1 MVTISTITSTVSTT
15 YSAPTVAPKPATS
28 TGTPVSSSA
37 VTVSLSSK
45 VASPVQAS
53 APLSGSPS
61 MPVAKQGIGQ
71 GARIITISNYNPANV
86 VTIYDGTT
94 DVTSAFTGPVVNG
107 NTAQYLLKQS
117 NIVDPFYQS
126 VAPGPVNS
134 PAAAPNYTPQ
144 FTVRFTNAIGTSPAS
159 ALMRNAVPVYDMTA
173 DINVQ
178 KYNAASATTVFNQ
191 IPIADNGAAISR
203 NFSTLLDMTQDM
215 TSAGGLPQATT
226 GIRYTEMIR
235 PTLSL
240 SPANILKGDALKI
253 ASGASIGKPYFY
265 SITSATSGANPVA
278 IQATGDFTLDDAV
291 SLSPDT
297 VKLIKGMTIDVA
309 ATDLSPVNAPQLAE
323 KIAKLN
329 SLFATEGTLGAGQI
343 SKFKINITA
352 AVSDVQ
358 SNIDVLGRLTR
369 LNKISLVSDTD
380 PTVSMPSTTPFAVT
394 ADQYKFN
401 KNVLAAMGTN
411 YQLHLSGVK
420 AVDANAML
428 KDPHVLDFAVEDK
441 MSNVLANAAA
451 LNKIPKNFTL
461 AIKDTINNVVA
472 YSSNLGSL
480 TKPYTLNITDAS
492 LDKVLQNS
500 SVLSKLKVSYNL
512 RDKTSEIIS
521 HADDLIKFTKNVTL
535 AQSLSNWAGGPVM
548 QTNPAAMVGNIQTDI
563 TQTPPVSTLTVSSV
577 VSGTLKVGSVLS
589 GGGVAD
595 GTVITGTGALPNT
608 YIVSP
613 VQTVVAQNGGDVSM
627 TANTPADFSVAA
639 DIVANSSDPAHSLLR
654 VTQVGYGQIQVGD
667 TITINGGGTAKIVG
681 LGTGAGGLGTYVL
694 DQVYATTSAA
704 TVTGTTTVRA
714 ANATSPFAISITQA
728 YKRDTSGN
736 LVDNT
741 GAVTASGV
749 KIAQMVSVVEGS
761 AAVDQIVIDAPDS
774 NGVSN
779 YYSGLTIDKSN
790 NLVQNG
796 RVIGSLL
803 KVKSGNQL
811 ISQYT
816 INKDANGVPVATP
829 SGTMTTDA
837 NGNPSFNWIPPS
849 TFVPTDGTHN
859 YQLVADPPAY
869 AGVAGVG
876 ADTFGLK
883 INDQMTTRNTTL
895 ARSFTINVVSASVG
909 GTNGLAP
916 RYSSVDPSFYMI
928 HDSESALAHL
938 DMSATS
944 PFSTLLAS
952 GHLLGAISADGKP
965 KGLSA
970 GTPPQ
975 APSVSVP
982 RQLDANGKLNNIVIP
997 VIGYDQTVVSNDGIT
1012 AKFKNGLTLNGV
1024 TWNDAPILDSQ
1035 AAVSEMVI
1043 NSPISS
1049 IYNPSA
1055 GVDNTTI
1062 MKSISK
1068 VLKINVQIDKNTTAD
1083 QINSLDGVSSVPG
1096 RAITVP
1102 VGATRSTPPSAT
1114 DPVTLPALTITNQ
1127 NAGAILDPNVTI
1139 NGVPIFKSYDPNL
1152 HTYFD
1157 PNSPP
1162 TGVVQDI
1169 ANGLLPA
1176 IQSMQTK
1183 IKTVQDVIDTIN
1195 AAVTNYKDYLKT
1207 HEAAAG
1213 ADQSYKNVDLTA
1225 TFDAL
1230 SGGIILFSKST
1241 PTINVVDGD
1250 NIMAY
1255 TGLNFGSVTRVPNAS
1270 GVISLAGLPIANV
1283 PNGQAAGSVSISV
1296 KDSAGAVT
1304 SHTITLNLGNNAQK
1318 NITSIINSI
1327 NTAFGYTSSNA
1338 NYILRATSDGTL
1350 NGGVKLTSASGD
1362 QITVGYPND
1371 LTDVLGVQ
1379 FGSISK
1385 YLQVST
1391 LDASVLAPPDI
1402 QNALANLQNN
1412 FILSVTDT
1420 QANLIANQQ
1429 AIDAAGRNQAKVT
1442 IQN

>member
-1 MVTISTITSTVSTT
+1 
-15 YSAPTVAPKPATS
+15 
-28 TGTPVSSSA
+28 
-37 VTVSLSSK
+37 
-45 VASPVQAS
+45 
-53 APLSGSPS
+53 

-71 GARIITISNYNPANV
+71 GARIITISNYNPANTL
-86 VTIYDGTT
+86 TIYDGAT

-107 NTAQYLLKQS
+107 NTAQYTLKQS
-117 NIVDPFYQS
+117 NIVDPFFQS
-126 VAPGPVNS
+126 VG
-134 PAAAPNYTPQ
+134 AATSYTPQ
-144 FTVRFTNAIGTSPAS
+144 FTVRFTNAIGTSPSS

-173 DINVQ
+173 DTNVQ
-178 KYNAASATTVFNQ
+178 KYNAASVSAVFNQ
-191 IPIADNGAAISR
+191 IPIADNGASISR
-203 NFSTLLDMTQDM
+203 NFSTLLDMTQDF
-215 TSAGGLPQATT
+215 SGSGGMPQAIT

-240 SPANILKGDALKI
+240 SPTNILKGDALKV
-253 ASGASIGKPYFY
+253 ASGSSAGKPYFY
-265 SITSATSGANPVA
+265 SITSATSGTNPVA

-291 SLSPDT
+291 SLSSDT
-297 VKLIKGMTIDVA
+297 VKLMKGMTIDVA
-309 ATDLSPVNAPQLAE
+309 AADLSPANAPQLAE

-329 SLFATEGTLGAGQI
+329 ALFATEGTLGSAQV
-343 SKFKINITA
+343 SKFKINIVA

-358 SNIDVLGRLTR
+358 NNVDVLGRLTR

-380 PTVSMPSTTPFAVT
+380 PTVTVPSTTPLALS

-401 KNVLAAMGTN
+401 KNVLTAMGTN

-420 AVDANAML
+420 AADANAML

-451 LNKIPKNFTL
+451 LNKVPKNFTL
-461 AIKDTINNVVA
+461 SIKDTTSNVVA

-492 LDKVLQNS
+492 LNKVLQNS

-548 QTNPAAMVGNIQTDI
+548 QTNPAAMVGNIQTDV
-563 TQTPPVSTLTVSSV
+563 TQNPPVSTLTVSSQ
-577 VSGTLKVGSVLS
+577 VSGTLKIGSVLS

-595 GTVITGTGALPNT
+595 GTVITALGATLGT

-613 VQTVVAQNGGDVSM
+613 VQTVQAQNGGDVSIS
-627 TANTPADFSVAA
+627 ANTPADFSATA
-639 DIVANSSDPAHSLLR
+639 DIVANASDPSHSLLR
-654 VTQVGYGQIQVGD
+654 VTQVGYGQLEVGS
-667 TITINGGGTAKIVG
+667 TITINGGGTAKIIG

-694 DQVYATTSAA
+694 DQTYAPTSAA
-704 TVTGTTTVRA
+704 TVTGTTTVRSTT
-714 ANATSPFAISITQA
+714 ATSPFAISITQA
-728 YKRDTSGN
+728 YKRDTNGN
-736 LVDNT
+736 LVDNF
-741 GAVTASGV
+741 GAITATGV

-761 AAVDQIVIDAPDS
+761 AAVDQVVIDAPDI
-774 NGVSN
+774 NGNSY
-779 YYSGLTIDKSN
+779 YYSGLTTDKSN
-790 NLVQNG
+790 NLIQNG
-796 RVIGSLL
+796 RIIGSLL
-803 KVKSGNQL
+803 KIKSGNQL

-837 NGNPSFNWIPPS
+837 SGNPAFNWIPPS

-859 YQLVADPPAY
+859 FQLVADPPAY

-883 INDQMTTRNTTL
+883 INDQMTTRNTAL
-895 ARSFTINVVSASVG
+895 ARSFTINVISASVG

-938 DMSATS
+938 DLSATS
-944 PFSTLLAS
+944 PFSALLAS

-965 KGLSA
+965 KGLST

-975 APSVSVP
+975 APSINVP
-982 RQLDANGKLNNIVIP
+982 RQLDANGKLNTIVIP

-1012 AKFKNGLTLNGV
+1012 AKFNNGLTLNGV
-1024 TWNDAPILDSQ
+1024 TWGDAPVLDSQ
-1035 AAVSEMVI
+1035 ASVSEMVI

-1049 IYNPSA
+1049 IYNPSK
-1055 GVDNTTI
+1055 GVDNTAI

-1068 VLKINVQIDKNTTAD
+1068 VLKINVQIDKNTTVD
-1083 QINSLDGVSSVPG
+1083 QINNLDGVSSVPG
-1096 RAITVP
+1096 KAITVP
-1102 VGATRSTPPSAT
+1102 AGATRSSPPVAT
-1114 DPVTLPALTITNQ
+1114 DPVTLPALTIVNQ
-1127 NAGAILDPNVTI
+1127 NAGAIIDPNVII
-1139 NGVPIFKSYDPNL
+1139 NGIPIFKNYDPNL

-1157 PNSPP
+1157 PNFPP
-1162 TGVVQDI
+1162 AGVTQDI

-1176 IQSMQTK
+1176 IESMQTK
-1183 IKTVQDVIDTIN
+1183 IKTVQDVIDAIN
-1195 AAVTNYKDYLKT
+1195 TAVTNYKDYLKT
-1207 HEAAAG
+1207 NEAAAG

-1225 TFDAL
+1225 VFDPL
-1230 SGGIILFSKST
+1230 SGGVILYSKTT

-1255 TGLNFGSVTRVPNAS
+1255 TGLNFGSVTRVPNAA
-1270 GVISLAGLPIANV
+1270 GVISLTGLPISSA
-1283 PNGQAAGSVSISV
+1283 PSGQATGFVAISV
-1296 KDSAGAVT
+1296 KDSMGTVT
-1304 SHTITLNLGNNAQK
+1304 SHTVDLNLGNNAQK
-1318 NITSIINSI
+1318 NITSIINTI

-1338 NYILRATSDGTL
+1338 NYLLRATSDGTL

-1362 QITVGYPND
+1362 QITISYPND
-1371 LTDVLGVQ
+1371 LTNVLGVQ

-1385 YLQVST
+1385 FLQIST

-1402 QNALANLQNN
+1402 QNALATLQNN
-1412 FILSVTDT
+1412 FVLNVTDT
-1420 QANLIANQQ
+1420 PANLTANQQ
-1429 AIDAAGRNQAKVT
+1429 AIDAAGRNQANVT